1 MIIQPVE
8 VLHNKRKRRNA
19 SATATRVK
27 IIEAAEKL
35 FADRGIDGIAL
46 REIAAAAGQGN
57 NTAVQYHFG
66 TKEALVYAIFDY
78 RTNMFEPLRAGMLER
93 AEEAG
98 RLMDARTLLE
108 IMCLPH
114 LTISDEKGGHPYS
127 AFLAQYLTRSR
138 AVGIP
143 HPYDDPE
150 VPVPALRRV
159 RRLIIERINYVPPV
173 ELRLRVGL
181 CKLMFLNMLMR
192 WDSGFP
198 QCNQGL
204 SLDALIEDTLTQMT
218 EALVVPYHPRE
229 PALFR
234 DFIKPPASSIESVDH
249 LAVSLERAREKKGT
263 GNRGEA
269 AGDSE

>member
-1 MIIQPVE
+1 MHDITTRTAPA
-8 VLHNKRKRRNA
+8 KRRHVT
-19 SATATRVK
+19 SIATRTK

-35 FADRGIDGIAL
+35 FADRGIDGVAL
-46 REIAAAAGQGN
+46 REIAAAAEQGN

-78 RTNMFEPLRAGMLER
+78 RTNLFEPLRMAMLER
-93 AEEAG
+93 AEDAG
-98 RLMDARTLLE
+98 LLGDARTLLE

-114 LTISDEKGGHPYS
+114 LTISDENGRHPYS

-138 AVGIP
+138 AEGIR

-159 RRLIIERINYVPPV
+159 RQLIAERISYVPPV

-192 WDSGFP
+192 RDSGFP
-198 QCNQGL
+198 NFDQGI
-204 SLDALIEDTLTQMT
+204 SLDELVDDTLVQMT
-218 EALVVPYHPRE
+218 VALTAPHNHRQAPLFDDLIR
-229 PALFR
+229 PAG
-234 DFIKPPASSIESVDH
+234 PS
-249 LAVSLERAREKKGT
+249 
-263 GNRGEA
+263 
-269 AGDSE
+269 